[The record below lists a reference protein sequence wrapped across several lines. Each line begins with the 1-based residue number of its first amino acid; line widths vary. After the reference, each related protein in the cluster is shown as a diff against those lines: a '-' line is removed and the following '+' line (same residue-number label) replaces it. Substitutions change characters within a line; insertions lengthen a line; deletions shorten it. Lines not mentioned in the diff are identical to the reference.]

1 MAGAVDTLVEGGSW
15 KYICMG
21 EGSGGGG
28 GSKVVGRAGV
38 GLWVRIEYI
47 YLLVSLN

>member
-1 MAGAVDTLVEGGSW
+1 MDTWVEGGSW
-15 KYICMG
+15 KYICRG

-28 GSKVVGRAGV
+28 CSKVVTRAGV

-47 YLLVSLN
+47 YLFVSLN